1 MGGRI
6 FLVEAG
12 EIIDKIVDTK
22 QDTKPVY
29 VSKGHMVSLESAVK
43 IVKHCLIRRIP
54 EPTLQAHELATDH
67 RILLA
72 DKVK

>member
-12 EIIDKIVDTK
+12 EIIDEIVDTK

-43 IVKHCLIRRIP
+43 IVKHCSIRRIP
-54 EPTLQAHELATDH
+54 LQAHELATDH

>member
-29 VSKGHMVSLESAVK
+29 VSKDTWFPLKAPSKLLSTARLEEFPSQLASP
-43 IVKHCLIRRIP
+43 RISN
-54 EPTLQAHELATDH
+54 
-67 RILLA
+67 
-72 DKVK
+72 